1 MTTQILA
8 DPVSAFRQELAEL
21 PASKRL
27 SRQDAEALY
36 SMGYQLT
43 MQNRIEQAYNYFT
56 LLVLYVPTN
65 PKYLN
70 GLGLSCK
77 LTKRYQQ
84 ALHIYSFMCI
94 LEPTQPQ
101 HVLSLAEVQL
111 LQGQTTASCESL
123 KLVVAFCAE
132 NIEFQA
138 VGKRAQAMMDL
149 IGSAQHQVEASD

>member
-1 MTTQILA
+1 MTIQTLTDPILA
-8 DPVSAFRQELAEL
+8 FKQELAEL

-43 MQNRIEQAYNYFT
+43 MQNRMEQAYNYFT

-65 PKYLN
+65 IKYLN

-77 LTKRYQQ
+77 LVQRYEQ
-84 ALHIYSFMCI
+84 AFRIFSFMCI
-94 LEPTQPQ
+94 LEPMQPQ

-111 LQGQTTASCESL
+111 LQGQTAASCESL

-132 NIEFQA
+132 NIEFQT
-138 VGKRAQAMMDL
+138 VGKRAQAMLEL
-149 IGSAQHQVEASD
+149 IGSAQQQVEASA